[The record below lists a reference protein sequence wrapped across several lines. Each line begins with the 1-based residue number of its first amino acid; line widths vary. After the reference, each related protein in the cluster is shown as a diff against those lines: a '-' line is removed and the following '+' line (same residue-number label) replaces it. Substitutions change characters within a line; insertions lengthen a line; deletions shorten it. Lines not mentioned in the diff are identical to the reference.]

1 MLIDICDYNDHVVCH
16 VFDSDID
23 LSGQAHDVFIT
34 SERNGWKEVS
44 FELPTKCY
52 NEEGDSV
59 DNYRL
64 DYVIA
69 EYRLRTKE
77 NNKVDWFIITKES
90 ARHEAYAKNR
100 TVTAGHI
107 SQLLKNRALDLEFS
121 DEEGNNVG
129 TVVHFLYTILEAAG
143 WDPKNENATTWRPG
157 KVATFYEDDGVT
169 EKIRSMNAPVKTGA
183 FRLIEQMCEL
193 FEAKPVY
200 NGDHTVDILPMNPFS
215 ELEPGEIPEAVYPG
229 AEENQKYLTESNVI
243 PLHYDRNV
251 KTLGRERNTEN
262 IATRLYAYGSYGDYV
277 SKYCSL
283 QTAKHKEY
291 TFVVPQNYTDTEFE
305 IEDEY
310 GDKRYFK
317 ATVQKGQTLIWS
329 MLDYTSRRYVW
340 NDNERVGYK
349 VYETPETKD
358 YVTLSSTAEDV
369 TNYFPYLSD
378 YTYYEKVGLLTDEM
392 FQKVAAFQRDMAQY
406 YQNSI
411 DAQAEMNN
419 LSERL
424 SIVGAPTSGFLKL
437 DVQKCEAKSTGS
449 VITINWDNYP
459 YGVIYRSDYLEAEKN
474 YFQWHVAQSLKANG
488 DPTSG
493 SASILYVIH
502 QDTWESAYLKDI
514 DGRTYTDAEGKVYHD
529 DYDYALSD
537 GEPPKVITIWKNI
550 QIEEGDEVY
559 LLCRNNMTGRF
570 GAKLDAYEGAI
581 ETLETYTK
589 KATGLHPTVFI
600 RQNENLPSIS
610 FSSHGWCYRYADA
623 YDTSGELYFAWPE
636 RNDSQWHNVIFSDT
650 EPDYVS
656 GGYYFNTKYRTLWHG
671 EEKWVKLESVEE
683 KKVAQEFSVVI
694 MQCKNIDMIYQGLY
708 ENYYYDAKNL
718 PQGNYAIPT
727 EFGFYWLFT
736 TDQDIQNGTLRL
748 DTVQRHIYQDDDV
761 NHIVTASSYPYD
773 TLIYPEENCLDNVLF
788 AEGSIYIG
796 DERKNGTDMIT
807 DRFFRTNYV
816 SIWPNEAYD
825 YRLPEGSFIV
835 LYDANRNYLGYV
847 DNLHEEGSFSTTVD
861 AKYSDVVNPSGY
873 ANFKKAEYM
882 KLVVPAENGEAQID
896 DDSYIHLSGYTNY
909 CFYQDQKYEIL
920 SSITHDENEPVGI
933 NTLIKQFKELSDELY
948 TEALPRLQD
957 AQQVI
962 KDENAKQVEVLGDI
976 YREGW
981 WQDSSYVEGDEQRM
995 YKDAMDN
1002 LRKLSQPEVSYTFD
1016 YLHLMGSNP
1025 GVSIDDR
1032 DIEWPDIEIT
1042 DAAHLIDPE
1051 LGVNQWAYIDRI
1063 RKCYDQKQ
1071 KTTIEINTNLTLM
1084 GQHDFKDVMA
1094 RIAEVA
1100 SETKAKQTIYSRAE
1114 SINSDGSISADQ
1126 IQGTI
1131 DTQNVSLNGV
1141 GWKTDEKGDLIME
1154 SGDGMAAMKFCG
1166 SGLFIANSK
1175 TRDGDW
1181 DWQILGN
1188 GYGLN
1193 ANKIVFGE
1201 MKGDKIEAKSISVD
1215 KLMANVGNLLEIG
1228 SNRALA
1234 LYATVDGAKPSGS
1247 LKTTDAIIEIK
1258 AGDEE
1263 TSAQINIGSG
1273 GEINLRANNED
1284 GSKANINMYAGSSI
1298 NLEADSKLNLKS
1310 GGEINIAADSSVHIA
1325 TGGTFTVESGNFQLD
1340 EEGDVTLGGEINAD
1354 EAKLGS
1360 WYISNKHIGNAVSKE
1375 ASSVGLATGEADD
1388 VTIWAGSKNRNS
1400 APFKVYTNGAVE
1412 SSDISITGGS
1422 FTLFENRP
1430 LNGVD
1435 GDELKVANSV
1445 MDSHGFRIGRITKKP
1460 EDFDDKNAKYNFVVD
1475 NEGNVIANSVL
1486 IVGGSV
1492 KQTEVS
1498 GDITSDK
1505 VKITGGTI
1513 SGVTITGSSFDGDIA
1528 IGATT
1533 LGERVN
1539 YFTADD
1545 NHGAVITKG
1554 SITLGKN
1561 GVFSVTNEGKLTA
1574 KNATAS
1580 GVFTINSGST
1590 IGSLAVDVD
1599 GKLCNAETKAYLS
1612 SNGDYFLWS
1621 GDSDPLNANMYI
1633 THAGKGKFKNLDIG
1647 RYTFSNGSFVTTS
1660 TRDAKKDIK
1669 PLEHRDAFDQ
1679 LKPVSFKYKYD
1690 THTHFGLI
1698 YEDLKELYPETCFDE
1713 DGSKGVSYL
1722 DFIAV
1727 LIKEVQDLR
1736 KRVSE
1741 LERR

>member
-1 MLIDICDYNDHVVCH
+1 MLIDICDYTNKVVCPIY
-16 VFDSDID
+16 DSDID

-52 NEEGDSV
+52 NEEGESV
-59 DNYRL
+59 YNYRL

-77 NNKVDWFIITKES
+77 NNKVDWYIITKES
-90 ARHEAYAKNR
+90 AHHEAYAKNR

-107 SQLLKNRALDLEFS
+107 SQLLKNRAFDLEFS

-129 TVVHFLYTILEAAG
+129 TAAQFLYTILEAAG

-169 EKIRSMNAPVKTGA
+169 EKIRSMNAPIKTGA

-229 AEENQKYLTESNVI
+229 AEDNQKYLVESNVI
-243 PLHYDRNV
+243 ELHYDRNI
-251 KTLGRERNTEN
+251 KTLERERNTEN

-291 TFVVPQNYTDTEFE
+291 VFAVPQNYTDTEFE

-317 ATVQKGQTLIWS
+317 ATVEQGQTLIWS

-340 NDNERVGYK
+340 NDDTRVAYK
-349 VYETPETKD
+349 VYKVPESLD
-358 YVTLSSTAEDV
+358 YIPLTSAAEDV

-378 YTYYEKVGLLTDEM
+378 YTYYEKVGLLTDDM

-406 YQNSI
+406 YQDSI

-419 LSERL
+419 LSERI
-424 SIVGAPTSGFLKL
+424 SIVGAPVSGFLKL
-437 DVQKCEAKSTGS
+437 DVQKCEAKNTGS

-493 SASILYVIH
+493 AASILYVIH

-529 DYDYALSD
+529 DYDYGLSD
-537 GEPPKVITIWKNI
+537 GEPPKVITVWKNI
-550 QIEEGDEVY
+550 QIEEGDEVF
-559 LLCRNNMTGRF
+559 LLCRNSMTGRF
-570 GAKLDAYEGAI
+570 GAKLSAYEGAVQ
-581 ETLETYTK
+581 TLESYTK
-589 KATGLHPTVFI
+589 LGTELHPTIFVAP
-600 RQNENLPSIS
+600 EEELPSIS
-610 FSSHGWCYRYADA
+610 FASHGWA
-623 YDTSGELYFAWPE
+623 YQYTNDYNTSGELYFAWPE
-636 RNDSQWHNVIFSDT
+636 RNDNQWHKVIFSDT
-650 EPDYVS
+650 EPAYVS

-671 EEKWVKLESVEE
+671 EDAWVKLESVEE

-694 MQCKNIDMIYQGLY
+694 MQCKSIDMIYQGLY

-718 PQGNYAIPT
+718 PQGNYVIPT

-748 DTVQRHIYQDDDV
+748 DTVQKFVYQDDDV
-761 NHIVTASSYPYD
+761 EHIVTAASYPYD
-773 TLIYPEENCLDNVLF
+773 LLVYPGENCLDGVLF
-788 AEGSIYIG
+788 SEGSLYLG
-796 DERKNGTDMIT
+796 DESKNGTDMIT
-807 DRFFRTNYV
+807 DRFYRSNFIPV
-816 SIWPNEAYD
+816 WPNETYD
-825 YRLPEGSFIV
+825 YHLPDNSFVV

-847 DNLHEEGSFSTTVD
+847 DNLHDSGSFSTAVNVE
-861 AKYSDVVNPSGY
+861 YSDVTNPYGY
-873 ANFKKAEYM
+873 ASFKKAEYM
-882 KLVVPAENGEAQID
+882 KLVVPAADGVAQISD
-896 DDSYIHLSGYTNY
+896 DDYIRLSGYANY
-909 CFYQDQKYEIL
+909 CFYQDKKYEIL
-920 SSITHDENEPVGI
+920 SPITHDENDPVGI
-933 NTLIKQFKELSDELY
+933 NTLVRQFHELSDKLY
-948 TEALPRLQD
+948 LEALPKLQD
-957 AQQVI
+957 AQQVL
-962 KDENAKQVEVLGDI
+962 KDENARQVEILGDI

-981 WQDSSYVEGDEQRM
+981 WQDASYVEGDEQRM
-995 YKDAMDN
+995 YNDALDN
-1002 LRKLSQPEVSYTFD
+1002 LRKLSQPEVNYTFD
-1016 YLHLMGSNP
+1016 YLHLVGSNP

-1051 LGVNQWAYIDRI
+1051 LDVNQWAYIDRV

-1071 KTTIEINTNLTLM
+1071 KTTVEINTNLTLM

-1100 SETKAKQTIYSRAE
+1100 SETKVKQTIYSRAE
-1114 SINSDGSISADQ
+1114 NINSDGSISADQ

-1141 GWKTDEKGDLIME
+1141 GWKTDDNGDLIME

-1175 TRDGDW
+1175 NRDGDW
-1181 DWQILGN
+1181 EWQILGN

-1201 MKGDKIEAKSISVD
+1201 MKGDRLEAKSISVD

-1228 SNRALA
+1228 SNKALA
-1234 LYATVDGAKPSGS
+1234 LYATMDGAKPSGS

-1258 AGDEE
+1258 AGDDE
-1263 TSAQINIGSG
+1263 TPAQVNIGAG
-1273 GEINLRANNED
+1273 GEINLVADNED
-1284 GSKANINMYAGSSI
+1284 GAAANINMYAGSAI
-1298 NLEADSKLNLKS
+1298 NVYADSQLNLMS
-1310 GGEINIAADSSVHIA
+1310 GGEINITADSSVHIES
-1325 TGGTFTVESGNFQLD
+1325 GGTFTVESGNFELNKD
-1340 EEGDVTLGGEINAD
+1340 GELTLGGEIHA
-1354 EAKLGS
+1354 EGAKLGS
-1360 WYISNKHIGNAVSKE
+1360 WHISDSHIGNSSSMA
-1375 ASSVGLATGEADD
+1375 ASSVGLATAETDGI
-1388 VTIWAGSKNRNS
+1388 TIWAGSINRKR
-1400 APFKVYTNGAVE
+1400 APFKVYASGAVE

-1422 FTLFENRP
+1422 FTLFENRT
-1430 LNGVD
+1430 LSGV
-1435 GDELKVANSV
+1435 EQKVSNSV
-1445 MDSHGFRIGRITKKP
+1445 MDNRGFRIGRITEKAS
-1460 EDFDDKNAKYNFVVD
+1460 DFNDENARFNFVVD
-1475 NEGNVIANSVL
+1475 NEGNVTATSVR
-1486 IVGGSV
+1486 IVGGTVEQS
-1492 KQTEVS
+1492 EVS
-1498 GDITSDK
+1498 GDITSSNAT
-1505 VKITGGTI
+1505 ITGGTI
-1513 SGVTITGSSFDGDIA
+1513 SGVTISGSTFDGSVS
-1528 IGATT
+1528 IGETIN
-1533 LGERVN
+1533 GQRVN

-1545 NHGAVITKG
+1545 DHGAVITKG
-1554 SITLGKN
+1554 SVNINN
-1561 GVFSVTNEGKLTA
+1561 GVFNVTNTGKLTA
-1574 KNATAS
+1574 TDAS
-1580 GVFTINSGST
+1580 VTGVLKANNTST
-1590 IGSLAVDVD
+1590 IGSWTVDAN
-1599 GKLCNAETKAYLS
+1599 GRLYNAAKGAYVS
-1612 SNGDYFLWS
+1612 PSDDYLLWTGNS
-1621 GDSDPLNANMYI
+1621 TPTSANMYI
-1633 THAGKGKFKNLDIG
+1633 SHAGKGKFKNLDIG
-1647 RYTFSNGSFVTTS
+1647 NYTFSSGSFVTTS
-1660 TRDAKKDIK
+1660 TRDAKKDIQL
-1669 PLEHRDAFDQ
+1669 LEHRAAFDL

-1736 KRVSE
+1736 KRVDE